1 MFTSGNGQ
9 SSRRLKLSV
18 EARIVVR
25 FHGLVE
31 EPCATRNAHKF
42 DRPLPTQHGFD
53 RSSDSFRQLDGSNR
67 SDALTEIRENLERAL
82 AACDQSTAGVK
93 RLMTINSCAGDRK
106 GDPPGG

>member
-42 DRPLPTQHGFD
+42 DRPLPMQRGFD
-53 RSSDSFRQLDGSNR
+53 RSSGPFHRPDASNR
-67 SDALTEIRENLERAL
+67 SDALAEIGGKLERISLRL
-82 AACDQSTAGVK
+82 ARA
-93 RLMTINSCAGDRK
+93 RLPCNWPRPASKSHED
-106 GDPPGG
+106 